1 MRGAALGTPD
11 RAEEDVMDMSFPP
24 EIENFR
30 QEVRSFFEAHLDAAL
45 VQAGSLSTGIC
56 SDYAPAMAWQKILH
70 QQGWAAPHW
79 PQAYGGTGWDPLRR
93 YIFTSES
100 ARAGAPRLAPMGLGM
115 IGPTLI
121 VHGSQAQKDYY
132 LPRILSGD
140 DFWCQGYSEPGS
152 GSDLA
157 SLSCRAERDGDDYIV
172 SGTKIWTTMAH
183 HANMIFAL
191 VRTDTT
197 VKPQKGISFLLIDM
211 TSPGIE
217 VRPIITLSGDHEVNQ
232 VFFDGVR
239 VPVANLV
246 GAENDGW
253 TVAKALLAFERSAA
267 YAARLREKR
276 DRIAALVISLGDP
289 DLTGRLS
296 ELDVRL
302 DALETSEF
310 RIQAAHA
317 AELAGHTAQQPDLS
331 ASARLKISGTELQQA
346 FDTLTIEALGHQGLR
361 WTAQARAQGALSN
374 HAGPALAIM
383 GMADYMSNR
392 AASVYGGSNEI
403 QRGIIAKQYLQM

>member
-1 MRGAALGTPD
+1 
-11 RAEEDVMDMSFPP
+11 MDMSFPP
-24 EIENFR
+24 ELEKFR
-30 QEVRSFFEAHLDAAL
+30 HEIRSFFDTHLDDGLRQSGA
-45 VQAGSLSTGIC
+45 LSTGIC
-56 SDYAPAMAWQKILH
+56 SDYGPAMSWQKILH
-70 QQGWAAPHW
+70 TKGWVAPHW
-79 PQAYGGTGWDPLRR
+79 PAAFGGTGWDPLQR

-100 ARAGAPRLAPMGLGM
+100 ARTRAPRLAPMGLGM

-121 VHGSQAQKDYY
+121 VHGTPEQQAYY

-157 SLSCRAERDGDDYIV
+157 SLACRAERDGDDYIV
-172 SGTKIWTTMAH
+172 TGTKIWTTMAH

-191 VRTDTT
+191 VRTDPSA
-197 VKPQKGISFLLIDM
+197 KPQKGISFLLIDM
-211 TSPGIE
+211 NAPGIE
-217 VRPIITLSGDHEVNQ
+217 VHPIITLSGDHEVNQ

-239 VPVANLV
+239 VPISQRI

-276 DRIAALVISLGDP
+276 DRIAHVISTLD
-289 DLTGRLS
+289 DAALSGRLAG
-296 ELDVRL
+296 LDVRL
-302 DALETSEF
+302 DALEISEF
-310 RIQAAHA
+310 RVQAAHA
-317 AELAGHTAQQPDLS
+317 AELSGATTAQPDLS
-331 ASARLKISGTELQQA
+331 ASARLKIEGTELQQA
-346 FDTLTIEALGHQGLR
+346 FDSLTIEALGHEALP
-361 WTAQARAQGALSN
+361 WTPEARAAGALSN
-374 HAGPALAIM
+374 HAGSALAIM

-403 QRGIIAKQYLQM
+403 QRGIIAKQYLQI